1 MPRQAPDSKWPI
13 AFVPELGGRRKAQ
26 TMQDKTSAT
35 VADAVR
41 GNWVDRFAPEAM
53 KPYLRMSRLDRP
65 IGYQLLFWP
74 CAFSLALASAATD
87 TAFNWYYLAL
97 FFIGAIAMRGAGCTF
112 NDIVDRDIDDK
123 VARTR
128 SRPIPSGQVSVK
140 QAIVWMVAQ
149 SLVGLL
155 VLIQFNAYTIVLGI
169 ASLALVAIY
178 PFMKRVT
185 FWPQLFLGLAFSWG
199 ALVGWTA
206 VTESLA
212 LPAIVM
218 YLACIVWTIGYDT
231 IYALQDVEDDA
242 LIGVKSTA
250 LLAGE
255 HVRSFVAAFYM
266 ATAILWAV
274 SAYLAG
280 AGWPFWVL
288 GLVPLGLLA
297 WQVATLDRTDGAK
310 CLMHF
315 KSNHGLGIALTSALV
330 AGGLV

>member
-1 MPRQAPDSKWPI
+1 
-13 AFVPELGGRRKAQ
+13 
-26 TMQDKTSAT
+26 MQDQKTGV
-35 VADAVR
+35 VADAPK
-41 GNWVDRFAPEAM
+41 GNWVDRFAPDAA

-74 CAFSLALASAATD
+74 CAFSLGLASIATS
-87 TAFNWYYLAL
+87 TAFNWYYFAL

-128 SRPIPSGQVSVK
+128 SRPIPSGQVSVR

-149 SLVGLL
+149 SLVGLA
-155 VLIQFNAYTIVLGI
+155 VLIQFNTYTIVLGI
-169 ASLALVAIY
+169 ASLVLVAIY

-206 VTESLA
+206 VTGELA
-212 LPAIVM
+212 WPAIIM
-218 YLACIVWTIGYDT
+218 YLACIAWTIGYDT

-250 LLAGE
+250 RLAGE
-255 HVRSFVAAFYM
+255 HVRMFVAIFY
-266 ATAILWAV
+266 AAASILWV
-274 SAYLAG
+274 LSAFLVG

-288 GLVPLGLLA
+288 AIIPAGMLA
-297 WQVATLDRTDGAK
+297 WQVLTLDRSNGVK

-315 KSNHGLGIALTSALV
+315 KSNHWLGVGLTAALV
-330 AGGLV
+330 AGGIV

>member
-1 MPRQAPDSKWPI
+1 MPGT
-13 AFVPELGGRRKAQ
+13 FVPEIGNGKKVRA
-26 TMQDKTSAT
+26 MQEDKTGV

-41 GNWVDRFAPEAM
+41 GNWVDRYAPPEA

-74 CAFSLALASAATD
+74 CAFSLGLAGIATG
-87 TAFNWYYLAL
+87 TGYNWYYFLLFLA
-97 FFIGAIAMRGAGCTF
+97 GAIAMRGAGCTF
-112 NDIVDRDIDDK
+112 NDIVDRDIDEK

-128 SRPIPSGQVSVK
+128 SRPIPSGQVSVR
-140 QAIVWMVAQ
+140 QAVVWMVAQ
-149 SLVGLL
+149 SLVGLAVL
-155 VLIQFNAYTIVLGI
+155 VQFNLTTIILGM

-206 VTESLA
+206 ITGSLDW
-212 LPAIVM
+212 PAVIM
-218 YLACIVWTIGYDT
+218 YAGCIAWTIGYDT

-250 LLAGE
+250 RLAGE
-255 HVRSFVAAFYM
+255 RVRTFVAAFYVAAAM
-266 ATAILWAV
+266 LWAF
-274 SAYLAG
+274 SAYLVG
-280 AGWPFWVL
+280 AGWLFWL
-288 GLVPLGLLA
+288 LALVPLGVLA
-297 WQVATLDRTDGAK
+297 WQVATLERTNGAK

-315 KSNHGLGIALTSALV
+315 KSNHWLGIALTVALI